1 MYCRNRVLRLSSN
14 ILQFRNN
21 IGFIKLRTMSQGE
34 SADYKADLKKRLSP
48 IQYHVT
54 QEKGTERAF
63 TGKFNKNTEAGLYT
77 CVVCNEALFTS
88 ETKFD
93 SGCGWPAFN
102 DVIDQKKVKL
112 TTDTSNGMIR
122 TEVQCGKCDAHLGHV
137 FKDGPP
143 PTGRRFCINSAS
155 MNFHPINPE
164 K

>member
-1 MYCRNRVLRLSSN
+1 MYSRSRVLRLFSD
-14 ILQFRNN
+14 ILRLRNN
-21 IGFIKLRTMSQGE
+21 IGIIRTRTMSQGE
-34 SADYKADLKKRLSP
+34 SVDYKADLKKRLSP

-63 TGKFNKNTEAGLYT
+63 TGKFNKTTEAGLYT
-77 CVVCNEALFTS
+77 CVVCNEPLFTS

>member
-1 MYCRNRVLRLSSN
+1 ML
-14 ILQFRNN
+14 
-21 IGFIKLRTMSQGE
+21 
-34 SADYKADLKKRLSP
+34 LKKKEQKGNLFESIIKIFQSP
-48 IQYHVT
+48 YF
-54 QEKGTERAF
+54 RAF
-63 TGKFNKNTEAGLYT
+63 TGKYNKTTEAGLYT
-77 CVVCNEALFTS
+77 CVVCNETLFTS

-155 MNFHPINPE
+155 MNFHPLNPNTNE
-164 K
+164 

>member
-1 MYCRNRVLRLSSN
+1 MFSRGKFLIDVNFIRR
-14 ILQFRNN
+14 
-21 IGFIKLRTMSQGE
+21 IGSYTYTILRTMSQGNISKE
-34 SADYKADLKKRLSP
+34 ELKKRLSP

-63 TGKFNKNTEAGLYT
+63 TGKYNKTTDPGLYT
-77 CVVCNEALFTS
+77 CVVCDEPLFTS

-102 DVIDQKKVKL
+102 DVINQGKVKL
-112 TTDTSNGMIR
+112 TSDTSNGMIR
-122 TEVQCGKCDAHLGHV
+122 TEVQCINCNAHLGHV

-155 MNFHPINPE
+155 MNFHPRAIE
-164 K
+164 KE

>member
-1 MYCRNRVLRLSSN
+1 MYCRCKILGLTKL
-14 ILQFRNN
+14 LQFRNKTN
-21 IGFIKLRTMSQGE
+21 LIRKTMSHEE
-34 SADYKADLKKRLSP
+34 SVDYKTDLKKRLSP

-63 TGKFNKNTEAGLYT
+63 TGKYNKTTEAGLYT
-77 CVVCNEALFTS
+77 CVVCNETLFTS

-155 MNFHPINPE
+155 MNFHPLNPNTNE
-164 K
+164 